1 MCWGLKCI
9 YLGFMAVACGFICS
23 FCVHFSNIFKEKA
36 SSVKK
41 NLDILHVFL
50 LQFNDNLILWC
61 GLCNMNN
68 TYLFYNPDILP
79 KFWAAPLYVIITT
92 TIMMMT
98 IIIIR
103 GINNIIFNA

>member
-1 MCWGLKCI
+1 
-9 YLGFMAVACGFICS
+9 
-23 FCVHFSNIFKEKA
+23 
-36 SSVKK
+36 
-41 NLDILHVFL
+41 
-50 LQFNDNLILWC
+50 
-61 GLCNMNN
+61 MNN